1 MLYYFRYS
9 LLIFSLSS
17 LFQVVWAHNSV
28 PSLDPC
34 KKQVQQDSD
43 VTVINDPLQ
52 DTFLPWSIS
61 FGTTQLFE
69 NWFGESKLNLPVSS
83 ATLML
88 ARYVSSSFKTWLI
101 FNLPLVPSQR
111 INADGQARFSPNP
124 PVMIVGASYI
134 LMNIKL
140 KRDNHLEAEVGI
152 YGGRILDEG
161 GLYFPLG
168 AARLSVVKK
177 DDVAVY
183 LGLSA
188 SMRVD
193 TLGLIYGVEHR
204 F

>member
-1 MLYYFRYS
+1 MLKLFIYAIPI
-9 LLIFSLSS
+9 IFSS
-17 LFQVVWAHNSV
+17 LVHSVWAESPAATV
-28 PSLDPC
+28 CPC
-34 KKQVQQDSD
+34 KREIQQDSD
-43 VTVINDPLQ
+43 KTAITDSVDND
-52 DTFLPWSIS
+52 FLPWSVS

-69 NWFGESKLNLPVSS
+69 NWFGESRLNLPVSS

-88 ARYVSSSFKTWLI
+88 ARYISSSFKTWLI

-124 PVMIVGASYI
+124 PVMIVGVSYI
-134 LMNIKL
+134 LMSVKL
-140 KRDNHLEAEVGI
+140 KRNNHLEAEAGV
-152 YGGRILDEG
+152 YGGRVLDEG

-188 SMRVD
+188 SLRID